1 MSKLTGVLALAG
13 LIALSMLLLNC
24 GSSSS
29 RPAGLL
35 FVASQ
40 AEDYIVSFAIDLNTG
55 SLSQVGGT
63 PTTCSTLSQSPAVA
77 CGLATNML
85 LDPTQTTAFLL
96 NQGVACVEGVS
107 CADPCGPGA
116 AQPCVSIPP
125 TIYGYTVNSDGSL
138 SSPANTYAWTHPTS
152 GTDTEDD
159 ADTALSMVRDAAGKF
174 LFVISSGSTRTQA
187 NNYLA
192 DCPHAP
198 NGNFDAC
205 PSISVFS
212 TTPGSTAVALTGN
225 NCTNTDTPCPY
236 RLSRV
241 PTALSVLTFTPPNS
255 SSTETLLFVTSNK
268 DLTSAHNDSELSVF
282 TVDSSGN
289 LVPTYGSP
297 YTTQPNPASVQAV
310 NTVVSGQTEGGVFA
324 YVGAQASGFGTVSG
338 FQLCTVQG
346 QGSNGYSCSPSQ
358 VTNGQLIPSI
368 PPSGAG
374 KDPSAMVV
382 DSTNSFLYVAATGS
396 NQVFGYSIS
405 EVNGTLTSLTPAS
418 VPSQGASPFALAMH
432 SSTTSSQNNGVNFL
446 YVSNIAANSGTNQ
459 GSGTIGIFSAGVT
472 NGSLS
477 TGSNFFLF
485 TDNQPSAMAAK

>member
-13 LIALSMLLLNC
+13 LIALSTLLLNC

-55 SLSQVGGT
+55 ALSQVGGT

-96 NQGVACVEGVS
+96 NQGVACIVIGDS
-107 CADPCGPGA
+107 CASP
-116 AQPCVSIPP
+116 SIPP

-138 SSPANTYAWTHPTS
+138 SSPASTLAWTHPTS

-159 ADTALSMVRDAAGKF
+159 ADTALSMVRDPAGKF
-174 LFVISSGSTRTQA
+174 LFVISSGSTQTQA

-192 DCPHAP
+192 DCPYAP
-198 NGNFDAC
+198 SGSFNAC
-205 PSISVFS
+205 PSISVFA
-212 TTPGSTAVALTGN
+212 TTPGSTAAALTGN
-225 NCTNTDTPCPY
+225 NCTGTTTACPY
-236 RLSRV
+236 RLSRI

-255 SSTETLLFVTSNK
+255 SSTETFLFVTSKK
-268 DLTSAHNDSELSVF
+268 DLTAAHNDNELSVF

-289 LVPTYGSP
+289 LTEASGSP

-310 NTVVSGQTEGGVFA
+310 NTVVSGQSVGGVFV
-324 YVGAQASGFGTVSG
+324 YVGAQGSVSGSVSG
-338 FQLCTVQG
+338 FQLCTVQDRG
-346 QGSNGYSCSPSQ
+346 NNGYSCSLQQ
-358 VTNGQLIPSI
+358 VENSQLIPSI
-368 PPSGAG
+368 SPSFAG

-382 DSTNSFLYVAATGS
+382 DPTNSFLYVAATGS

-405 EVNGTLTSLTPAS
+405 SVNGSLTALTPAS
-418 VPSQGASPFALAMH
+418 VPSQGGSPFALAMH
-432 SSTTSSQNNGVNFL
+432 TSTTSSQNNGVNFL
-446 YVSNIAANSGTNQ
+446 YVSNIASNSGTNT

-472 NGSLS
+472 SGSLS
-477 TGSNFFLF
+477 TGSDFFLF